1 MLRRLL
7 IGTTVLAMAGSAMAA
22 GPKVSAKASV
32 ADTPLGREKAFFT
45 RTGKAAGVVALP
57 GLAWKVLKT
66 GPADGAHPQRSD
78 TVTVRYIGKLTD
90 GTQFDASGG
99 DGSGEASFKVSG
111 VIAGFGAALKLM
123 RPGDQWRIYIPA
135 YLAYGDQAKPT
146 IPAGSTLVF
155 DVTLV
160 SVTPAPPAPPESAK

>member
-7 IGTTVLAMAGSAMAA
+7 IGTTVLAMAGSPMAA
-22 GPKVSAKASV
+22 PAKVPAKAHV
-32 ADTPLGREKAFFT
+32 ADTPLAQEKAFFAKT
-45 RTGKAAGVVALP
+45 DKEPGVVALP

-66 GPADGAHPQRSD
+66 GPADGAHPARSD
-78 TVTVRYIGKLTD
+78 TVTVHYIGKLMD

-123 RPGDQWRIYIPA
+123 RPGDQWRVYIPA

-146 IPAGSTLVF
+146 IPAGSPLVF
-155 DVTLV
+155 DVELV
-160 SVTPAPPAPPESAK
+160 SIAAATP